1 MQDKRTTWKREGM
14 ATTPR
19 ERERERRSAQRG
31 RERVCSVSSDLFA
44 GVHSSCRRFARATP
58 VCTLA
63 LEGTTLRHFC
73 VYFPRDFVYRSVCAR
88 FPCWIQNYAGSSRV
102 ALRQCTEE
110 CVSRILFNSDNTFW
124 LRAVPF
130 IFLCDLCTCVIHF
143 WYSVFSCND
152 SSTMKLEYPC
162 RVEGWLNVCGEYDF
176 FIYFSHYFKRNLS
189 YTRYFVRYFLVNNRA
204 KKDKIKRNEE
214 GGYVRLCVQKCLV
227 QWTFQMHVR
236 SAPRERYFAHFAS
249 RHSAGS
255 TRFVA

>member
-14 ATTPR
+14 ATTPC

-44 GVHSSCRRFARATP
+44 GVYGSCRRFARATS

-73 VYFPRDFVYRSVCAR
+73 IYFLRDFVYRSVCAR
-88 FPCWIQNYAGSSRV
+88 FRAGFKTTPSCV

-143 WYSVFSCND
+143 WYSVFGCND
-152 SSTMKLEYPC
+152 ETGVS
-162 RVEGWLNVCGEYDF
+162 
-176 FIYFSHYFKRNLS
+176 LS
-189 YTRYFVRYFLVNNRA
+189 RRGLA
-204 KKDKIKRNEE
+204 E
-214 GGYVRLCVQKCLV
+214 RL
-227 QWTFQMHVR
+227 W
-236 SAPRERYFAHFAS
+236 
-249 RHSAGS
+249 
-255 TRFVA
+255 